1 MSRRQESM
9 GPVSGEDPELSLT
22 ETPEVRD
29 LPREMVVR
37 CPWKAG
43 TCTEGPEAGKA
54 RSRD

>member
-54 RSRD
+54 RSTD